1 MGAAE
6 CIDQGTQRGKI
17 LRIHVIKLDADVG
30 AVHSYQ
36 QAVATKRRLA
46 VEFQGHG
53 VMRARIQIDAA
64 IVFEQRAV
72 EGQVQD
78 AACDVARATGF
89 EPVTSRHRE
98 ARLLSAFFVQLA
110 HGAACRLR
118 LVAAMLAQRT
128 HEIFWL
134 LDLLTASEVNV

>member
-78 AACDVARATGF
+78 AATRPWRRMPFAIGGGDAST
-89 EPVTSRHRE
+89 
-98 ARLLSAFFVQLA
+98 A
-110 HGAACRLR
+110 H
-118 LVAAMLAQRT
+118 T
-128 HEIFWL
+128 
-134 LDLLTASEVNV
+134 